1 MVLNNVLETHD
12 YTYTCT
18 KASFP
23 EIDGLGKDFNMIFSF
38 TIH

>member
-12 YTYTCT
+12 YTYT